1 MKAVWAIL
9 AMTTIWLTINSSKV
23 NECNNNQKQVDS
35 AIERMIGELEREEEE
50 KKKSKSFEDAFAEAR
65 NKYGTD
71 SEFLWKGEIYS
82 TKYASEIDNNT
93 ISQNIASFNG
103 WVLNSDDLDDYCATN
118 DRDECGICGGS
129 GAILWY
135 ADRDGDGLGDIETT
149 FSGCTEP
156 ITQNRR

>member
-9 AMTTIWLTINSSKV
+9 AMTTIWLTINSSKI
-23 NECNNNQKQVDS
+23 NTCNDNQKQVDDT
-35 AIERMIGELEREEEE
+35 IERMIGELEREEEK
-50 KKKSKSFEDAFAEAR
+50 KKKSKSFDDAFAEAR
-65 NKYGTD
+65 SKYGAD
-71 SEFLWKGEIYS
+71 SEFFWKGEIYS
-82 TKYASEIDNNT
+82 TQYASEINNT
-93 ISQNIASFNG
+93 ITTQNVAYSNG

-129 GAILWY
+129 GAMWY